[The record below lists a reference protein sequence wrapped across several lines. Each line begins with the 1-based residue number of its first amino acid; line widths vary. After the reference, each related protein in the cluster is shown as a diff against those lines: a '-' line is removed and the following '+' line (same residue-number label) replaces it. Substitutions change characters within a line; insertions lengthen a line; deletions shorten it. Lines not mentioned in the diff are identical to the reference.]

1 MRYNMLEAI
10 FSSKSKENVLRFL
23 AARKE
28 GYAYEI
34 SKYYKTS
41 LSPIQNQLENLENG
55 GVLISK
61 PAGKTRMFS
70 LNQRYPFIRELT
82 ALIEKTITFLPLKD
96 REKLLIYRK
105 RPRRKGKP

>member
-1 MRYNMLEAI
+1 MLEAI
-10 FSSKSKENVLRFL
+10 LSSKSKEIVLQFL

-34 SKYYKTS
+34 SKYYSTS

-61 PAGKTRMFS
+61 LAGKTRIYC
-70 LNQRYPFIRELT
+70 LNPRYPFIRELT
-82 ALIEKTITFLPLKD
+82 AFIEKSITFLPDED
-96 REKLLIYRK
+96 RENLLIYRK